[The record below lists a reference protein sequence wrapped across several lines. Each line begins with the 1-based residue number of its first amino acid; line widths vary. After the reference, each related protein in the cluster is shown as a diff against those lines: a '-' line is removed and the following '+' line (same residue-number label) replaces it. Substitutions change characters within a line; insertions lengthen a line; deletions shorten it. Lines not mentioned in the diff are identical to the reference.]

1 MLARI
6 KCENTYR
13 IEKIEWLKVFLD
25 HTFYFKKT
33 SKRKLKIEST
43 LFKSAK
49 INKDVSKK

>member
-25 HTFYFKKT
+25 HKFFIFFKD
-33 SKRKLKIEST
+33 LK
-43 LFKSAK
+43 AK
-49 INKDVSKK
+49 IKDRIITF